1 MALYCKVPVIAS
13 TSGAQ
18 GEIIENGVSGI
29 LIDAVNSEVIAKSI
43 QKLMQDDVI
52 RVSMVNQGYKRVEST
67 FTITKMV
74 DSIVTIV
81 RNLR

>member
-1 MALYCKVPVIAS
+1 MYCKVPVIAS

-18 GEIIENGVSGI
+18 EEIIENGLSGI

-52 RVSMVNQGYKRVEST
+52 RVFMVEQGYKRVKST

>member
-1 MALYCKVPVIAS
+1 MYCKVPVIAS

-18 GEIIENGVSGI
+18 EEIIENGVSGI

-52 RVSMVNQGYKRVEST
+52 RVSMVEQGYKRVKST
-67 FTITKMV
+67 FTIAKMV
-74 DSIVTIV
+74 DSIVTII